1 MKLAPALAVLLG
13 LSIASVACGKKAD
26 PGATVTSNAAT
37 VASGG
42 GAAATPA
49 AAAPAAPAKAAF
61 VQKGVKPGKVVVG
74 YMLDSADDSQC
85 AVVTDD
91 PAKKETFAKNADK
104 LAAMMKAKVVAS
116 CPTDNVVGTC
126 NVGFGMLGN
135 YSGPK
140 WTPESAKKDCT
151 SKPHQTWVE

>member
-1 MKLAPALAVLLG
+1 MKLSPCLALLLG
-13 LSIASVACGKKAD
+13 LGLAVSQVACSKSD
-26 PGATVTSNAAT
+26 PTATTTSNAAT

-42 GAAATPA
+42 T
-49 AAAPAAPAKAAF
+49 AAAPAAPAAPAKPAF

-74 YMLDSADDSQC
+74 YMLDAADPAQC

-91 PAKKETFAKNADK
+91 PAKKETFTKNADK

-116 CPTDNVVGTC
+116 CPTDSVVGTC
-126 NVGFGMLGN
+126 DVGMGMIAN

-140 WTPESAKKDCT
+140 WTAEAAKKDCT
-151 SKPHQTWVE
+151 SKPRQVWLD

>member
-1 MKLAPALAVLLG
+1 MKLAPLVLLLG
-13 LSIASVACGKKAD
+13 LSVASFACGKKAD
-26 PGATVTSNAAT
+26 PGATVTSTGAT
-37 VASGG
+37 VASGST
-42 GAAATPA
+42 AAATPA
-49 AAAPAAPAKAAF
+49 APVAAAKPAF
-61 VQKGVKPGKVVVG
+61 VQKGVKPGKIVVG
-74 YMLDSADDSQC
+74 YMLDSKDESQC

-91 PAKKETFAKNADK
+91 PAKKEAFTKNADK
-104 LAAMMKAKVVAS
+104 LAEMMKGKVVAS

-140 WTPESAKKDCT
+140 WTAESAKKDCT